1 MRFLIVPPRSP
12 PFLGGPLPFPPTA
25 ATAALW
31 RRGLE
36 LGMSVGVDLPC
47 GAGGGVSLPPAE
59 GFALLPGDL
68 NWGRWIYSVT
78 GPLSLSWCAAYI
90 LIKVPFAGVR

>member
-1 MRFLIVPPRSP
+1 MRFLIVPPRPP
-12 PFLGGPLPFPPTA
+12 PFLGAPLPFLLPA
-25 ATAALW
+25 AALW
-31 RRGLE
+31 RCDLE

-68 NWGRWIYSVT
+68 NWGQWIYSVT
-78 GPLSLSWCAAYI
+78 GPLSLWWCVAYI
-90 LIKVPFAGVR
+90 SIKVPFAGVR

>member
-1 MRFLIVPPRSP
+1 MRFLVPPRPP
-12 PFLGGPLPFPPTA
+12 PFLGAFSPD
-25 ATAALW
+25 AALW

-47 GAGGGVSLPPAE
+47 GAGGGVPLPPAE

-78 GPLSLSWCAAYI
+78 GPLSLWWCVAYI
-90 LIKVPFAGVR
+90 SIKGPCSLDSLNK

>member
-1 MRFLIVPPRSP
+1 MK
-12 PFLGGPLPFPPTA
+12 
-25 ATAALW
+25 
-31 RRGLE
+31 

-68 NWGRWIYSVT
+68 NWGQWIYSVT
-78 GPLSLSWCAAYI
+78 GPLSLWWCVAYI
-90 LIKVPFAGVR
+90 SIKVPFAGVR

>member
-1 MRFLIVPPRSP
+1 MRFLVSPRPP
-12 PFLGGPLPFPPTA
+12 PFLGDPLLFLTPA
-25 ATAALW
+25 AALW
-31 RRGLE
+31 WRSLE

-47 GAGGGVSLPPAE
+47 GAGGGVPLPPAE

-90 LIKVPFAGVR
+90 SIKVLFVEVR